1 MAAAARSALSTF
13 EAPAASLVL
22 ELNDGTNP
30 AIVIPLNTFDY
41 EYENQYPA
49 GQPAISVYKPLTIAF
64 DLTNSSPALFTAMA
78 RGKLFGNASI
88 KKYEGDRLVAGWL
101 LSNVVV
107 KSDNTSSEGSQTTK
121 TLTLDYTSL
130 VNVAGTE

>member
-1 MAAAARSALSTF
+1 MGAASAVWNFTTNREEFGEWVRFGSSGPHALSTF

-30 AIVIPLNTFDY
+30 AIVIPLNKFDY

-49 GQPAISVYKPLTIAF
+49 GQPAISVYQPLTIAF

-78 RGKLFGNASI
+78 RGKLFRQRIDQEVRRGPL
-88 KKYEGDRLVAGWL
+88 GRGLVTQQC
-101 LSNVVV
+101 SY
-107 KSDNTSSEGSQTTK
+107 QIR
-121 TLTLDYTSL
+121 
-130 VNVAGTE
+130 